1 MQIINF
7 LQDNQDLIEQA
18 ATLLVEGFRE
28 DWPDAW
34 PDMAAALETVN
45 EAFAPE
51 RISRAAVDEAGTVL
65 GWIGGIPEYDGLVW
79 ELHPLV
85 VRTDRRGQGIGKALV
100 LDLEALVRAK
110 GGLTLMLGSDD
121 ENNMTSLGGIDLY
134 PDPLEHLRNIRNLKG
149 HPFEFYQKLG
159 FSLTGVVPDANGPGQ
174 PDILMAKS
182 LR

>member
-1 MQIINF
+1 MHIIDF
-7 LQDNQDLIEQA
+7 LPNSQDLIEQA

-34 PDMAAALETVN
+34 PDRPSALETVN

-51 RISRAAVDEAGTVL
+51 RICRVAVDEAGTVL

-85 VRTDRRGQGIGKALV
+85 VRADRRGQGIGKALV